1 LIEKLPFLYQSDL
14 KEPLH
19 ACLSDREFQVMCM
32 LATGRTIKE
41 IADELSLSMQTVSTY
56 KGRILQKMNMPAVA
70 NVIRYA
76 IENGL
81 VP

>member
-1 LIEKLPFLYQSDL
+1 
-14 KEPLH
+14 
-19 ACLSDREFQVMCM
+19 MCM
-32 LATGRTIKE
+32 LASGRSIKD